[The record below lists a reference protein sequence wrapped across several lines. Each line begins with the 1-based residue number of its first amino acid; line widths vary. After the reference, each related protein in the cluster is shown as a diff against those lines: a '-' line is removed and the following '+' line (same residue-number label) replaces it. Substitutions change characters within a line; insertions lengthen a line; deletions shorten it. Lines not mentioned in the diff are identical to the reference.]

1 MQLFYSYIYNYITN
15 ILKKNTYLFKQIC
28 LQIYILFLKV
38 DLYFFHI
45 IIQDNMTIYLKYVA
59 NIFYD
64 SKE

>member
-1 MQLFYSYIYNYITN
+1 
-15 ILKKNTYLFKQIC
+15 LKKNIYLFKQIC

-45 IIQDNMTIYLKYVA
+45 IIQDNMTIYLKYVLS

-64 SKE
+64 SNE